1 MTTLTEDLAFP
12 ECLRWHGRTL
22 WFSDMHGGRVYT
34 HTDER
39 GDVAIVDVGGDPGG
53 LGWTTDGHLL
63 VVSMHD
69 RRLLR
74 VDSGR
79 VHEVADLSIHSPF
92 PLNDMLVDSAGRS
105 YIGTFG
111 FTAFDGHDRGPGAIL
126 VVDPDASH
134 RVAVDGLEFPN
145 GMVLTD
151 SGRTLVVAES
161 FGERL
166 TAFTLRNDGTL
177 TDRRVWAT
185 LPSGVMPDG
194 IDIDAD
200 GSIWVASVTT
210 NECLLVQEGGD
221 VLRRIDTGEHMAIDC
236 LLGGDHGRTLFIALN
251 RHLVPRRTTQRRAGR
266 IATVTVDVGAAPTA
280 LNAP

>member
-1 MTTLTEDLAFP
+1 
-12 ECLRWHGRTL
+12 
-22 WFSDMHGGRVYT
+22 MHGGRVYT
-34 HTDER
+34 HTAER
-39 GDVAIVDVGGDPGG
+39 GDVVVVDVGGEPGG
-53 LGWTTDGHLL
+53 IGWSPDGHLL

-79 VHEVADLSIHSPF
+79 VDEVADLSAYSPF
-92 PLNDMLVDSAGRS
+92 PLNDMLVDAAGRA
-105 YIGTFG
+105 YVGTFG
-111 FTAFDGHDRGPGAIL
+111 FAPFNGDERGPAAIV

-151 SGRTLVVAES
+151 GGRTLVVAES

-166 TAFTLRNDGTL
+166 TAFTRRNDGTL

-194 IDIDAD
+194 IDIDAE

-210 NECLLVQEGGD
+210 NECLLVREGGE
-221 VLRRIDTGEHMAIDC
+221 VLRRIDTGEHLAIDC
-236 LLGGDHGRTLFIALN
+236 ALGGDDGRTLFVALN

-266 IATVTVDVGAAPTA
+266 IATTTVDVGVAPTA
-280 LNAP
+280 VSAP